1 MIAFFKDVRFRHA
14 FYKGIPICIV
24 LAVFV
29 VARAL
34 GRHGHMDETAVYFL
48 IGVIIFCIL
57 AMMWILNYR
66 YKKSL
71 RRRTK

>member
-1 MIAFFKDVRFRHA
+1 MIAFFKDVHYRHA

-34 GRHGHMDETAVYFL
+34 GRRGHMDETAIYFL
-48 IGVIIFCIL
+48 FGVIIFCL
-57 AMMWILNYR
+57 LVMMWILNYH
-66 YKKSL
+66 YKNNL